1 MEREVRVRPR
11 SKEDVELHV
20 VKRNMIVNNDFKSR
34 KS

>member
-11 SKEDVELHV
+11 SEEDVELHV
-20 VKRNMIVNNDFKSR
+20 DNMNMVMNNDSKSR